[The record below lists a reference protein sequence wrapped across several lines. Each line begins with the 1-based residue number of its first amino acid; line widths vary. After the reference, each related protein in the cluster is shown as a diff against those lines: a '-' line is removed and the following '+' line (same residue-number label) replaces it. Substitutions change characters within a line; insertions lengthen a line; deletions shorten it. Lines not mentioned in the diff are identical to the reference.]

1 MNYKQ
6 LNEYER
12 AIINT
17 YLSTG
22 KSIRFVANLLN
33 RSPSTISREIKRNG
47 IDKNNGIKA
56 HGKSILRRKLS
67 KQINLDKYK
76 DFLNFFYDN
85 FDKRFNGPSVIINI
99 SKKNNLFEN
108 IPSHQ
113 SLYNWINK
121 GMLKVTK
128 RMLLRSSNKYK
139 RKMFKWNKPS
149 RMHKISIT
157 LRPKEVNL
165 RKELGHWEGDSVTMA
180 NNGSRVL
187 TIVERV
193 SRYSI
198 TIKSP
203 TANMSKNYEILKN
216 YILNS
221 KLEFKSIK
229 FDNGQE
235 FNDMYKLKKS
245 PGVRIYY
252 CHPYSP
258 SERGTN
264 EVWNG
269 LLRRFF
275 PKGTDWRTIADEEL
289 QTATKIIN
297 KTPRKILNWKSSLEV
312 IDI

>member
-22 KSIRFVANLLN
+22 KSIRFVANLLS

-56 HGKSILRRKLS
+56 HEKSILRRKLS

-85 FDKRFNGPSVIINI
+85 FDKRFDGPSVIINI

-193 SRYSI
+193 SKYSI

-203 TANMSKNYEILKN
+203 TVNMSKNYEILKN
-216 YILNS
+216 YILN
-221 KLEFKSIK
+221 
-229 FDNGQE
+229 
-235 FNDMYKLKKS
+235 
-245 PGVRIYY
+245 
-252 CHPYSP
+252 
-258 SERGTN
+258 
-264 EVWNG
+264 
-269 LLRRFF
+269 
-275 PKGTDWRTIADEEL
+275 
-289 QTATKIIN
+289 
-297 KTPRKILNWKSSLEV
+297 
-312 IDI
+312 